1 MARARNRGGADCPT
15 RAWRM
20 PQGSRLEPL
29 KCVVSAGWSMLFPT
43 RWLSVADHGGGAHGV
58 PRLPQQDLPLVVAR
72 GEGLA
77 IRRESNGI
85 DPGRMSQKGV
95 ELLPGDRVPE
105 SHLLIVASRGN
116 RLEIR

>member
-1 MARARNRGGADCPT
+1 
-15 RAWRM
+15 
-20 PQGSRLEPL
+20 
-29 KCVVSAGWSMLFPT
+29 MLLPT

-77 IRRESNGI
+77 IRRESNSI
-85 DPGRMSQKGV
+85 DPVRMSQKGV

-105 SHLLIVASRGN
+105 PHFLIVSSRGDGFEV
-116 RLEIR
+116 R